1 VNIARALERAARHF
15 PDGTAILFED
25 RRVTYRELDQAA
37 GRTAHGLG
45 TWGVGPGERVALFL
59 PNIPAF
65 AVAYHA
71 VLKLGAIVVSVNVML
86 TTEELAVL
94 LEDSGARIVLTV
106 EALWPRLLPLAGDL
120 VSRDRVVICEGEVA
134 GLPTLEAL
142 GAGRPETLPARDMEP
157 SAPAAILYTSGT
169 TGRQKGATLSH
180 ANVVSNVLAIQRYM
194 RMGPEDRLLVTLP
207 LFHVAAQNVLM
218 VGGVSAAA
226 TLVLERR
233 FDVLRCAEAIE
244 RHRVTI
250 VTGVPTI
257 YIALLNAGVQASA
270 LSSVRF
276 YKSAAATMPV
286 EIARRWRETHGQ
298 AILEGYGLTETSPA
312 ATFNHEYEYRP
323 GSVGTPVEMVDMRV
337 VDEEDRDVSPGTWGE
352 VVFRGPNVML
362 GYWNRPEDTRTAMR
376 GGWFHTG
383 DIGYLDEDGYLYLVD
398 RVKDMINT
406 AGLKIWPREVEE
418 VLYRHP
424 AVRECAVVGMP
435 DPMRGEIARA
445 FVVLGPGA
453 APSDAELDAHCRAH
467 LATYKV
473 PRGYEVVAEL
483 PKSPAGKILKRALR
497 PPAPDAGRPGGP
509 DGRGAR

>member
-25 RRVTYRELDQAA
+25 RRVSYRDLDRAA
-37 GRTAHGLG
+37 GRTAHGLSA
-45 TWGVGPGERVALFL
+45 WEVGPGERVALFL
-59 PNIPAF
+59 PNVPAF
-65 AVAYHA
+65 AVVYHA
-71 VLKLGAIVVSVNVML
+71 VLKLGAIAVSVNVML

-94 LEDSGARIVLTV
+94 LEDSGARVVFTV
-106 EALWPRLLPLAGDL
+106 EALWPRLAPLAGDI
-120 VSRDRVVICEGEVA
+120 VRRDRVVICDGDVD
-134 GLPTLEAL
+134 GLTTLEAL
-142 GAGRPETLPARDMEP
+142 GAGRAERLPARDMEP

-180 ANVVSNVLAIQRYM
+180 LNVVSNVLAVQRYM

-218 VGGVSAAA
+218 IGGVSAAA

-257 YIALLNAGVQASA
+257 YIALLNAGVRPSA
-270 LSSVRF
+270 LVSVRF

-286 EIARRWRETHGQ
+286 EIARRWRDTYGQ
-298 AILEGYGLTETSPA
+298 TILEGYGLTETSPA

-362 GYWNRPEDTRTAMR
+362 GYWNRPEDTRVAMR

-398 RVKDMINT
+398 RVKDMINS

-435 DPMRGEIARA
+435 DPVRGEIARA
-445 FVVLGPGA
+445 FVVLRSGA
-453 APSDAELDAHCRAH
+453 ALADAELDAHCRAH

-497 PPAPDAGRPGGP
+497 PPAPGAGAP
-509 DGRGAR
+509 DR